1 MNILITG
8 HTGFLGKELV
18 SLLSKTKSNNL
29 YGVSRSL
36 SGNFEGKSEYPLN
49 IIDKETLTKIIS
61 EKNIEVVVHL
71 VGKSTVKDCEKDPYG
86 AFITNS
92 LGTASLLEA
101 CRLNDIKKVISVET
115 DKVYGLQKEEMIDEN
130 SNFNPQSPYE
140 FSKVFAAD
148 FANIYRKYYNMNII
162 SVRPVNLI
170 GGNDPNISRILPRS
184 FRSIMQ
190 NKPIPLYENAVTSYR
205 EFVYV
210 KDVAK
215 ILQTLIF
222 KDPKSK
228 VYNISPGECVN
239 IKDFLYKILS
249 IAGCNIEPSIVKKEI
264 EFNEI
269 PYQSIDGSKFIN
281 EFNFKYTDLDFILK
295 ESYQDFQQLNLVT

>member
-18 SLLSKTKSNNL
+18 NLLSKIKSNNL

-36 SGNFEGKSEYPLN
+36 SGNFEGKNEYPLS
-49 IIDKETLTKIIS
+49 ITDKETLTKILS

-71 VGKSTVKDCEKDPYG
+71 AGKSTVQDCERDPYG
-86 AFITNS
+86 AFTTNG
-92 LGTASLLEA
+92 LGTASVLEA
-101 CRLNDIKKVISVET
+101 CRLNDIKKIISVET
-115 DKVYGLQKEEMIDEN
+115 DKVYGLQKEEMINE
-130 SNFNPQSPYE
+130 SSELNPQSPYE
-140 FSKVFAAD
+140 YSKVLASD
-148 FANIYRKYYNMNII
+148 FADIYRKYYGMNVI

-184 FRSIMQ
+184 FKNITEK
-190 NKPIPLYENAVTSYR
+190 KPIPLYENAVTSYR

-215 ILQTLIF
+215 AIQTLIF
-222 KDPKSK
+222 KEPKSK
-228 VYNISPGECVN
+228 IYNISPGKCVN
-239 IKDFLYKILS
+239 IKDFVYKVLS
-249 IAGCNIEPSIVKKEI
+249 ITGCDIEPSIIKKEI

-281 EFNFKYTDLDFILK
+281 EFNFKYTALDTILK
-295 ESYQDFQQLNLVT
+295 ESYQDFQQLSLVT